1 MEKHEDLN
9 NIKVERASNL
19 KRDKCQWLEFEG
31 KEGYFECRTQ
41 QTSDPKPIPNPKG
54 YGTNSLKVVK
64 GVGWAQN
71 GQWSC
76 TSSQEWHTKAIWP

>member
-1 MEKHEDLN
+1 
-9 NIKVERASNL
+9 
-19 KRDKCQWLEFEG
+19 LEFEG

-64 GVGWAQN
+64 GVG
-71 GQWSC
+71 
-76 TSSQEWHTKAIWP
+76 